1 MENSKTYLFFNGSNE
16 NNLNNNEN
24 LIYSNKINSNLFSSE
39 TNNEL
44 LKRIDYLSKKNQEKD
59 IQILT
64 LKTDVNSLATDK
76 SCLNN
81 KIIKMNKQIQQLIL
95 ELDNLNKELNKKKL
109 LKTNLNDLNNP
120 NGNNSQFQLNNLK
133 NKILNLQSKLSEKD
147 NKIFEYQNMIL
158 DLKNDNNK
166 IFANSEK
173 NSNN

>member
-1 MENSKTYLFFNGSNE
+1 
-16 NNLNNNEN
+16 
-24 LIYSNKINSNLFSSE
+24 
-39 TNNEL
+39 
-44 LKRIDYLSKKNQEKD
+44 
-59 IQILT
+59 
-64 LKTDVNSLATDK
+64 
-76 SCLNN
+76 
-81 KIIKMNKQIQQLIL
+81 MNKQIQQLIL

-173 NSNN
+173 NSNNYEKLLSNVKNNYSSGIEKEIII